1 MNDTARLISEYAKN
15 GVVSLSV
22 LKKVN
27 YPLFESFLNNYKTV
41 LRELNQ
47 SGVRV
52 LNNLNWNNLNN
63 VHKVKL
69 HLLFYYGKE
78 VNLSVIRKSNRKLY
92 NFLYK
97 RGKPIEVLEN
107 LGY

>member
-1 MNDTARLISEYAKN
+1 MISMNDTARLISEYAKN

-52 LNNLNWNNLNN
+52 INANLRMYRSD
-63 VHKVKL
+63 HISMYS
-69 HLLFYYGKE
+69 FDG
-78 VNLSVIRKSNRKLY
+78 
-92 NFLYK
+92 
-97 RGKPIEVLEN
+97 
-107 LGY
+107 